1 MPYTW
6 RFDVVLENLPFLL
19 AGLWRTCVLTLLAM
33 MIGLIL
39 GLIVAIMRMAPWRL
53 VSLPAAAFT
62 ELFRT
67 TPLLVQIIWVFSVL
81 PLTIGLTLSPFVS
94 GLVALGCNVAAFMSE
109 IYRAGISSVGLSQ
122 RHAAR

>member
-39 GLIVAIMRMAPWRL
+39 GLIVAIMRMAPWLAGPL
-53 VSLPAAAFT
+53 V
-62 ELFRT
+62 
-67 TPLLVQIIWVFSVL
+67 
-81 PLTIGLTLSPFVS
+81 
-94 GLVALGCNVAAFMSE
+94 
-109 IYRAGISSVGLSQ
+109 RARQVRIEDRVGS
-122 RHAAR
+122 